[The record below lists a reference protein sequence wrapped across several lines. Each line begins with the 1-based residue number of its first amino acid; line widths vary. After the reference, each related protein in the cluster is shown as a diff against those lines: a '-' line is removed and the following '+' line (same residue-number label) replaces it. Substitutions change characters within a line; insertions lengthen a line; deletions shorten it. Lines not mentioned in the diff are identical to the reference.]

1 MARSAAD
8 VLVRIPPVSGTILEP
23 DTEVG
28 MRTVSRERLAEVF
41 VEMAD
46 TLVDEFDLIEFL
58 QTVTARTAE
67 LADVAAVGLL
77 LADHHGQL
85 QFMAASDEATRLL
98 ELFQIQHH
106 EGPCLDAFRTRT
118 PVVNADLTQA
128 GDRWPLFA
136 PRATESGFHSVHA
149 LPLRLRSDVIGALN
163 LFGTGTTP
171 LAADDIQVVQA
182 LADVATI
189 GLLQERA
196 IHRAEILTEQLQGAL
211 NSRVVIEQ
219 AKGALARIHNVSVDA
234 AFDRLRSYAR
244 RNNRKLSDLAHAVI
258 TEPDTIPTL
267 TRTDATS
274 DGVAPPA

>member
-1 MARSAAD
+1 M
-8 VLVRIPPVSGTILEP
+8 P
-23 DTEVG
+23 
-28 MRTVSRERLAEVF
+28 TVSRERLAEVF

-46 TLVDEFDLIEFL
+46 TLVDDFDLIEFL

-98 ELFQIQHH
+98 ELFQLQHR
-106 EGPCLDAFRTRT
+106 EGPCLDAFVTRI
-118 PVVNADLTQA
+118 PVVNADLSQA
-128 GDRWPLFA
+128 ADRWPLFA
-136 PRATESGFHSVHA
+136 PRAAGSGFRSVHA
-149 LPLRLRSDVIGALN
+149 LPLRLRHEVIGALN
-163 LFGTGTTP
+163 LFGTDAGTLDP
-171 LAADDIQVVQA
+171 ADIQVVQA

-219 AKGALARIHNVSVDA
+219 AKGALARTHNISVDE
-234 AFDRLRSYAR
+234 AFQKLRSYAR
-244 RNNRKLSDLAHAVI
+244 HNNRKLSDLAHTVI
-258 TEPDTIPTL
+258 MDPGTIAAL
-267 TRTDATS
+267 TCADPAA
-274 DGVAPPA
+274 GGNAPP